1 MELYTKMNFVFLSL
15 IGAVL
20 GASIEQQPNEHGL
33 PNFVFILT
41 DDQDRILGES
51 GYDSYGSMEIMPN
64 LKSKLI
70 DEGAIVDNF
79 LVNTPICCPSR
90 TEFFTG
96 RYFHNVG
103 PPTIPKG
110 NCMHADTTIAGSNT
124 TGLFGVLKNHGYN
137 VGLFGKITNNQ
148 DKILDQMCG
157 DDDSADYVDSPLD
170 YNNFMGKDYWRY
182 WSNNRT
188 SFTETISNQ
197 EPIFGTA
204 YQSTQLGNRTLRWL
218 DSILDDDAEE
228 RPFFAYI
235 GPHAPHFSAQP
246 APWYEHAFDHIT
258 APITPNYNVS
268 SPDKAQHVRQNPP
281 LDDRV
286 KCWEDQHFRDRW
298 ASLLSVDDIINDV
311 YEYLEARGV
320 LENTYILYSSDHG
333 YKQGQWRIGKNVI

>member
-1 MELYTKMNFVFLSL
+1 MFLSL

-20 GASIEQQPNEHGL
+20 GASIEQQPNKPSL

-170 YNNFMGKDYWRY
+170 YNNFIELK
-182 WSNNRT
+182 
-188 SFTETISNQ
+188 
-197 EPIFGTA
+197 
-204 YQSTQLGNRTLRWL
+204 L
-218 DSILDDDAEE
+218 
-228 RPFFAYI
+228 
-235 GPHAPHFSAQP
+235 
-246 APWYEHAFDHIT
+246 
-258 APITPNYNVS
+258 V
-268 SPDKAQHVRQNPP
+268 
-281 LDDRV
+281 
-286 KCWEDQHFRDRW
+286 
-298 ASLLSVDDIINDV
+298 
-311 YEYLEARGV
+311 
-320 LENTYILYSSDHG
+320 
-333 YKQGQWRIGKNVI
+333 

>member
-1 MELYTKMNFVFLSL
+1 MRILNVILIAFLSSNCRSM
-15 IGAVL
+15 
-20 GASIEQQPNEHGL
+20 GASIEPKQSKSPL

-103 PPTIPKG
+103 PPTIPNG
-110 NCMHADTTIAGSNT
+110 NCMHADTTIAGSNS

-148 DKILDQMCG
+148 DKILKQMCG
-157 DDDSADYVDSPLD
+157 DDDSADYIDSPLD
-170 YNNFMGKDYWRY
+170 YNNFMGVDYWRY
-182 WSNNRT
+182 WSDNRT
-188 SFTETISNQ
+188 SFTEEISKKD
-197 EPIFGTA
+197 PIYGTA

-218 DSILDDDAEE
+218 DSVLEKDGEE

-246 APWYEHAFDHIT
+246 APWYEHAFDHIS
-258 APITPNYNVS
+258 APVTPNYNVS

-281 LDDRV
+281 FDDRV
-286 KCWEDQHFRDRW
+286 KCWEDQHFRDRYV
-298 ASLLSVDDIINDV
+298 SV
-311 YEYLEARGV
+311 ERLG
-320 LENTYILYSSDHG
+320 L
-333 YKQGQWRIGKNVI
+333 